1 MKSTEKSRVILVVS
15 FGTSFDRAR
24 KNAIG
29 GIERKIAEEFPEC
42 EIRRAFTSRIIINKL
57 REHDGIEVDSVEQAM
72 ERLLSD
78 GIREVIV
85 QPTHI
90 INGIENDKMIEI
102 LKDYEDKFKSMKIG
116 SPLLTSDKDLEK
128 VVDIFS
134 DKVKKFADLHTA
146 AVFMGHGTEHSVNT
160 VYTELEEKF
169 RSCGIENVFVGTV
182 EAEPELD
189 EVILKVRAGGYKKV
203 VLMPFM
209 IVSGDHAS
217 NDMAGLGQD
226 SWKNNF
232 INEGFEVECIM
243 KGLGEYSEIQSIF
256 AEHVKSAE

>member
-85 QPTHI
+85 QPTI
-90 INGIENDKMIEI
+90 
-102 LKDYEDKFKSMKIG
+102 
-116 SPLLTSDKDLEK
+116 LLT
-128 VVDIFS
+128 V
-134 DKVKKFADLHTA
+134 
-146 AVFMGHGTEHSVNT
+146 
-160 VYTELEEKF
+160 
-169 RSCGIENVFVGTV
+169 
-182 EAEPELD
+182 
-189 EVILKVRAGGYKKV
+189 LKMTK
-203 VLMPFM
+203 
-209 IVSGDHAS
+209 
-217 NDMAGLGQD
+217 
-226 SWKNNF
+226 
-232 INEGFEVECIM
+232 
-243 KGLGEYSEIQSIF
+243 
-256 AEHVKSAE
+256 

>member
-1 MKSTEKSRVILVVS
+1 MAHFEQWAGFKGKEWVNSVDVRSFIQENYTPYEGDESFLEGPTEATDTLWGKLQELQKEERAKGGVLDMETEVVS
-15 FGTSFDRAR
+15 GLTAYGPGYIS
-24 KNAIG
+24 
-29 GIERKIAEEFPEC
+29 EE
-42 EIRRAFTSRIIINKL
+42 T
-57 REHDGIEVDSVEQAM
+57 
-72 ERLLSD
+72 
-78 GIREVIV
+78 
-85 QPTHI
+85 
-90 INGIENDKMIEI
+90 
-102 LKDYEDKFKSMKIG
+102 
-116 SPLLTSDKDLEK
+116 KDLEK

>member
-1 MKSTEKSRVILVVS
+1 MTNSIRSLP
-15 FGTSFDRAR
+15 DRR
-24 KNAIG
+24 IRIFLIWQ
-29 GIERKIAEEFPEC
+29 GIFLIPENQSGSAYGPGYISEE
-42 EIRRAFTSRIIINKL
+42 T
-57 REHDGIEVDSVEQAM
+57 
-72 ERLLSD
+72 
-78 GIREVIV
+78 
-85 QPTHI
+85 
-90 INGIENDKMIEI
+90 
-102 LKDYEDKFKSMKIG
+102 
-116 SPLLTSDKDLEK
+116 KDLEK

>member
-1 MKSTEKSRVILVVS
+1 
-15 FGTSFDRAR
+15 
-24 KNAIG
+24 
-29 GIERKIAEEFPEC
+29 
-42 EIRRAFTSRIIINKL
+42 
-57 REHDGIEVDSVEQAM
+57 
-72 ERLLSD
+72 
-78 GIREVIV
+78 
-85 QPTHI
+85 
-90 INGIENDKMIEI
+90 MIEI

-203 VLMPFM
+203 MLMPFM

>member
-1 MKSTEKSRVILVVS
+1 MKQFEAWAGFKGRLWKEEVNTRDFIQNNYTPYDGDASFLADATEATDKLWGELQELNKQARAKGGVLDMDTDIVS
-15 FGTSFDRAR
+15 SITSH
-24 KNAIG
+24 G
-29 GIERKIAEEFPEC
+29 PGY
-42 EIRRAFTSRIIINKL
+42 L
-57 REHDGIEVDSVEQAM
+57 
-72 ERLLSD
+72 
-78 GIREVIV
+78 
-85 QPTHI
+85 
-90 INGIENDKMIEI
+90 
-102 LKDYEDKFKSMKIG
+102 
-116 SPLLTSDKDLEK
+116 DKDLEK

>member
-1 MKSTEKSRVILVVS
+1 MCIR
-15 FGTSFDRAR
+15 DR
-24 KNAIG
+24 
-29 GIERKIAEEFPEC
+29 
-42 EIRRAFTSRIIINKL
+42 
-57 REHDGIEVDSVEQAM
+57 
-72 ERLLSD
+72 
-78 GIREVIV
+78 
-85 QPTHI
+85 
-90 INGIENDKMIEI
+90 
-102 LKDYEDKFKSMKIG
+102 
-116 SPLLTSDKDLEK
+116 
-128 VVDIFS
+128 
-134 DKVKKFADLHTA
+134 HTA

-243 KGLGEYSEIQSIF
+243 KSLGEYSEIQSIF

>member
-226 SWKNNF
+226 
-232 INEGFEVECIM
+232 
-243 KGLGEYSEIQSIF
+243 
-256 AEHVKSAE
+256 

>member
-1 MKSTEKSRVILVVS
+1 
-15 FGTSFDRAR
+15 
-24 KNAIG
+24 
-29 GIERKIAEEFPEC
+29 
-42 EIRRAFTSRIIINKL
+42 
-57 REHDGIEVDSVEQAM
+57 
-72 ERLLSD
+72 
-78 GIREVIV
+78 
-85 QPTHI
+85 
-90 INGIENDKMIEI
+90 
-102 LKDYEDKFKSMKIG
+102 
-116 SPLLTSDKDLEK
+116 
-128 VVDIFS
+128 
-134 DKVKKFADLHTA
+134 
-146 AVFMGHGTEHSVNT
+146 MGHGTEHSVNT